1 MHDTARLAALAFAIL
16 AIFLAAG
23 CGDLLGGKKIT
34 KAQYDSLREGM
45 TYAEV
50 AKILGSEGTEVT
62 SSAAVPG
69 RLGGG
74 ALKIYSWTSPDSA
87 SVSVTFQNG
96 KLMSKSH
103 FGLQ

>member
-1 MHDTARLAALAFAIL
+1 MHDTARLAAFAFAIL

-50 AKILGSEGTEVT
+50 VKILGSEGTEVT
-62 SSAAVPG
+62 SNPMAAVPG
-69 RLGGG
+69 HTLG
-74 ALKIYSWTSPDSA
+74 A
-87 SVSVTFQNG
+87 SIKT
-96 KLMSKSH
+96 
-103 FGLQ
+103 